1 MMSENFHSQSNNQE
15 SKITKP
21 EPIKKSLSCNSLTA
35 NSSKKYLHVSTK
47 EESDLIN
54 TTVTVNNASSSLLCS
69 STGVVVNKQK
79 RKISNNELKNQIDQ
93 QQVNSLMYSFVTFEG
108 KNRNFFT
115 TYLKEC
121 L

>member
-1 MMSENFHSQSNNQE
+1 MMSDNFHSQSNNQE

-69 STGVVVNKQK
+69 TGVVVNKQK

-108 KNRNFFT
+108 KNRNFFY
-115 TYLKEC
+115 YLS
-121 L
+121 